1 MTSLFLSVMP
11 IIILIWMMTKKNGLP
26 SHIALPITALMVG
39 LLQLFYFNTDF
50 TLISAN
56 IIAGI
61 LSAITPISI
70 VAGAILL
77 NRMIYLS
84 GSEDIIRRWLEGISK
99 NQVAQLMIIGWAFAF
114 MIEGASG
121 FGTPAAIAAPILVGL
136 GFNPLKVAMLALVMN
151 SVPVSFGAVG
161 TPTWFGFSNLGL
173 DDATLLETG
182 KITALIHFVAA
193 FIIPPMALRFIVSW
207 SEIRKNYLFVLISTL
222 SCTVPYFLLAQWNY
236 EFPALVGGAIGLI
249 LSVVVAR
256 FGLGLATA
264 EQQVAKTAVAG
275 EAAALGDAVSMN
287 MAPVSSQS
295 ATSGVTKQSQP
306 DNQPDNQPVSSGQ
319 ILKAMTP
326 TILLIA
332 ILIVTRIKQ
341 LGIKSMLT
349 DGTELFTVSFGPL
362 GDFSLSKALIL
373 KLSHILGT
381 DVTWAYKT
389 LYVPALIPFLLVVL
403 ISIPLFKLQGNI
415 VKQMFSETASRIKMP
430 FIALVGALI
439 MVKLMM
445 TGGENS
451 PIMTTGQAF
460 SDLMGT
466 SWQYVGAYLGAL
478 GAFFSGSATVSNLT
492 FGAIQQT
499 IAMNVGLP
507 QTTILAL
514 QSVGGAMGNM
524 VCINNIIAVSTIL
537 GIANKEGYIIKR
549 TVIPMIAYGIV
560 AAIMSTVI

>member
-11 IIILIWMMTKKNGLP
+11 IIILIWMMTKKNGVP
-26 SHIALPITALMVG
+26 SHIALPTTALMVG
-39 LLQLFYFNTDF
+39 VIQLFYFNTDI
-50 TLISAN
+50 TLINAN
-56 IIAGI
+56 IVAGI

-77 NRMIYLS
+77 NRMTYLS
-84 GSEDIIRRWLEGISK
+84 GAEDIIRRWLEGISR

-193 FIIPPMALRFIVSW
+193 FVIPPMALRFIVSW
-207 SEIRKNYLFVLISTL
+207 GDIRRNYLFVLLSTL
-222 SCTVPYFLLAQWNY
+222 SCTVPYFLLAQVNY
-236 EFPALVGGAIGLI
+236 EFPALVGGAIGLT
-249 LSVVVAR
+249 LSVVFAR
-256 FGLGLATA
+256 LNLGLAKK
-264 EQQVAKTAVAG
+264 EQAAIKQTAVAG
-275 EAAALGDAVSMN
+275 EAAMLADNNAFNMAVSKTQSK
-287 MAPVSSQS
+287 SSTATAS
-295 ATSGVTKQSQP
+295 ANEKVT
-306 DNQPDNQPVSSGQ
+306 GFE
-319 ILKAMTP
+319 IFKAMTP

-332 ILIVTRIKQ
+332 ILVVTRIKQ
-341 LGIKSMLT
+341 FGIKAMLT
-349 DGTELFTVSFGPL
+349 DGTEMFSVSLGPL
-362 GDFSLSKALIL
+362 GDFSISQALIL

-381 DVTWAYKT
+381 DVAWAYKT

-403 ISIPLFKLQGNI
+403 ISIPLFKLQGKL
-415 VKQMFSETASRIKMP
+415 VKQMFVETGSRIKMP

-466 SWQYVGAYLGAL
+466 SWQYVAAYLGAL

-499 IAMNVGLP
+499 IAVNVGLP

-537 GIANKEGYIIKR
+537 GIANKEGFIIKR
-549 TVIPMIAYGIV
+549 TVVPMIMYGIV
-560 AAIMSTVI
+560 AAIMSTLI

>member
-11 IIILIWMMTKKNGLP
+11 IVILIWMMTKKNGLP

-236 EFPALVGGAIGLI
+236 EFPALVGGAIGLVA
-249 LSVVVAR
+249 SVLVAR
-256 FGLGLATA
+256 FGLGLAT
-264 EQQVAKTAVAG
+264 EQQTVTKTAVAG
-275 EAAALGDAVSMN
+275 EAATLGENVAMN
-287 MAPVSSQS
+287 MASSTQNSVKSGSSKKDQPVESVSS
-295 ATSGVTKQSQP
+295 A
-306 DNQPDNQPVSSGQ
+306 Q
-319 ILKAMTP
+319 IFKAMTP
-326 TILLIA
+326 TILLIV

-341 LGIKSMLT
+341 FGIKSLLT

-362 GDFSLSKALIL
+362 GDFSLSKALII

-403 ISIPLFKLQGNI
+403 ISIPLFKLQGSI

-466 SWQYVGAYLGAL
+466 SWQYVAAYLGAL

-560 AAIMSTVI
+560 AAIMSTVV

>member
-11 IIILIWMMTKKNGLP
+11 IVILIWMMTKKNGLP

-207 SEIRKNYLFVLISTL
+207 GEIRKNYLFVLISTL

-249 LSVVVAR
+249 MSVVVAR

-264 EQQVAKTAVAG
+264 EQKVAKTAVAG

-287 MAPVSSQS
+287 MTSMSSQ
-295 ATSGVTKQSQP
+295 ATTSGTSKQSQP
-306 DNQPDNQPVSSGQ
+306 DNQAVSTGQ

-349 DGTELFTVSFGPL
+349 DSTELFTVSFGPL

-499 IAMNVGLP
+499 IALNVGLP

-560 AAIMSTVI
+560 AAIMSTVV

>member
-11 IIILIWMMTKKNGLP
+11 IVILIWMMTKKNGLP

-207 SEIRKNYLFVLISTL
+207 GEIRKNYLFVLISTL

-249 LSVVVAR
+249 MSVVVAR

-264 EQQVAKTAVAG
+264 EQKVAKMAVAG

-287 MAPVSSQS
+287 MTSMSSQ
-295 ATSGVTKQSQP
+295 ATTSGTSKQSQP
-306 DNQPDNQPVSSGQ
+306 DNQAVSTGQ

-499 IAMNVGLP
+499 IALNVGLP
-507 QTTILAL
+507 QTTVLAL

-560 AAIMSTVI
+560 AAIMSTVV

>member
-11 IIILIWMMTKKNGLP
+11 IVILIWMMTKKNGLP

-236 EFPALVGGAIGLI
+236 EFPALVGGAIGLVV
-249 LSVVVAR
+249 SVLVAR
-256 FGLGLATA
+256 FGLGLAT
-264 EQQVAKTAVAG
+264 EQQTVTKTTVAG
-275 EAAALGDAVSMN
+275 EAATLGENVAMN
-287 MAPVSSQS
+287 MASSTQNSVKSGSSKKGQSVESVSS
-295 ATSGVTKQSQP
+295 V
-306 DNQPDNQPVSSGQ
+306 Q
-319 ILKAMTP
+319 IFKAMTP
-326 TILLIA
+326 TILLIV

-341 LGIKSMLT
+341 FGIKSLLT

-362 GDFSLSKALIL
+362 GDFSLSKALII

-403 ISIPLFKLQGNI
+403 ISIPLFKLQGSI

-466 SWQYVGAYLGAL
+466 SWQYVAAYLGAL

-560 AAIMSTVI
+560 AAIMSTVV

>member
-11 IIILIWMMTKKNGLP
+11 IVILIWMMTKKNGLP

-222 SCTVPYFLLAQWNY
+222 ACTVPYFLLAQWNY
-236 EFPALVGGAIGLI
+236 EFPALVGGAIGLVA
-249 LSVVVAR
+249 SVLVAR
-256 FGLGLATA
+256 FGLGLAT
-264 EQQVAKTAVAG
+264 EQQTVTKTAMAG
-275 EAAALGDAVSMN
+275 EAATLGENVAMN
-287 MAPVSSQS
+287 MASSTQNSVKSGSSKKDQPVESVSS
-295 ATSGVTKQSQP
+295 V
-306 DNQPDNQPVSSGQ
+306 Q
-319 ILKAMTP
+319 IFKAMTP
-326 TILLIA
+326 TILLIV

-341 LGIKSMLT
+341 FGIKSLLT

-362 GDFSLSKALIL
+362 GDFSLSKALII

-403 ISIPLFKLQGNI
+403 ISIPLFKLQGSI

-466 SWQYVGAYLGAL
+466 SWQYVAAYLGAL

-560 AAIMSTVI
+560 AAIMSTVV